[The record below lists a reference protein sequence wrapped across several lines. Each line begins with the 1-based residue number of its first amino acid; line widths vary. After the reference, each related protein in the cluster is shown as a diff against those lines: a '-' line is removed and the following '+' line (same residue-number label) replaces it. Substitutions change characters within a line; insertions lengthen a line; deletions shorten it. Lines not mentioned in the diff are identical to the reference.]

1 MVEENSDHFL
11 IVKEIMKNSIKKSS
25 DFKKIYDKK
34 MSYATKNLV
43 MYISKNSE
51 TERNRLGISV
61 SHKVGNSVVRHTLAR
76 RIREIF
82 RENVNKLQKNVDII
96 VVLRVG
102 SEKAEF
108 FILKEDFLNL
118 CKKHRII
125 KENDSFDKEDNN

>member
-25 DFKKIYDKK
+25 DFKMIYDKK

-125 KENDSFDKEDNN
+125 KEKDSFDKEDNN

>member
-25 DFKKIYDKK
+25 DFKTIYDKK

-61 SHKVGNSVVRHTLAR
+61 SHKVGNSVVRHTLAS

-82 RENVNKLQKNVDII
+82 IENVNKLQKNVDII

-125 KENDSFDKEDNN
+125 KEKDSFDKEDNN